1 MRFAGMLIGIT
12 CLTATLVA
20 ADFTGTWKLNLAKSQ
35 GTNDLVSFI
44 IKIEQTGPNMYRTT
58 VDTVVKSG
66 EKGHQEINRIYDG
79 EEHPMTGEGIPEGA
93 SEICQFVDASTRKI
107 TQKRGG
113 KVVSELT
120 ATMSSDGKVTTLH
133 RTGNREEHFILEK
146 Q

>member
-1 MRFAGMLIGIT
+1 MRFAGMLLGIT

-35 GTNDLVSFI
+35 GTNDLVSYI
-44 IKIEQTGPNMYRTT
+44 LKIEQTGPNMYRTT
-58 VDTVVKSG
+58 VDSVVKSG
-66 EKGHQEINRIYDG
+66 AKQHQELNRIYDG
-79 EEHPMTGEGIPEGA
+79 KEHPMTGVGVPEGA

-107 TQKRGG
+107 TQMRGG

-120 ATMSSDGKVTTLH
+120 ATTSSDGKVMTNH
-133 RTGNREEHFILEK
+133 RTGNREEHFIFEK